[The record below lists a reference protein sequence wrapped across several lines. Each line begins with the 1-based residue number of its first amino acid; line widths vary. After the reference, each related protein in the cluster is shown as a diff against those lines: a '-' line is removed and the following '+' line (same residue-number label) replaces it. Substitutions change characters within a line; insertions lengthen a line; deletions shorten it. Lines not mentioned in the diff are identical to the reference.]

1 MLILF
6 LFLAASEVQAASR
19 YAGAFLELGVG
30 TKPLGMGSAY
40 VAIAE
45 GPEAGYWNPAGLALV
60 RGATLGLMHSE
71 RFGGLVRNDFIGVA
85 LSERSG
91 WGMGVSLL
99 RTGVEGIKFTALE
112 DPGDTLSSEN
122 RPYVVR
128 EAGSG
133 DYAFLLSAAFSSG
146 RLALGGS
153 FKLLYRTLWR
163 HTAWG
168 LGLDIGVLYT
178 QGGWRLGACIKDLST
193 TPILWD
199 SGARDRIAPSAEVG
213 ISYRREVLKG
223 RWTLAISCGSG
234 LRGGMEYLYAGR
246 VALRLGWDGS
256 GLTAGAGVSFG
267 GLRADYAFLM
277 HEALGGT
284 HRVSLEVLLPG
295 GGT

>member
-6 LFLAASEVQAASR
+6 LFLAASELQAASR

-40 VAIAE
+40 VAVAE
-45 GPEAGYWNPAGLALV
+45 GPEAGYWNPAGLAIA

-163 HTAWG
+163 YSAWG
-168 LGLDIGVLYT
+168 VGLDLGVLYT
-178 QGGWRLGACIKDLST
+178 QGRWQAGICLRDLST
-193 TPILWD
+193 TPVLWD
-199 SGARDRIAPSAEVG
+199 SGTRDRINPSAEVG
-213 ISYRREVLKG
+213 ISYRGEAFKG
-223 RWTLAISCGSG
+223 RWTLALSWGREW
-234 LRGGMEYLYAGR
+234 RGGVEYLHAGR
-246 VALRLGWDGS
+246 VALRLGWDGT
-256 GLTAGAGVSFG
+256 GLTAGAGVSFR

-277 HEALGGT
+277 HRALGGT
-284 HRVSLEVLLPG
+284 HRVSLQVSLPG
-295 GGT
+295 GRI